1 MGHAQSHPP
10 AVRTGSLLGL
20 LVSLACLV
28 SLLLACSSRRPEEG
42 NALKKGGDRSSD
54 GPALKVITTFLP
66 ITLLTRAVAGDCAQ
80 VRALVPPAM
89 GPHDFQAKPGD
100 LLALQQARVL
110 VKNGL
115 GVEAFLEPLISA
127 AANPQLRVIDSS
139 QGVATLMDNSSA
151 PEPQEEKHD
160 HHAHGGVNPHIWLDP
175 LRAAQQVETIRAALA
190 AADPQC
196 AEGYGRRAIATT
208 AKLQAL
214 HRTLALKLKPYQGRA
229 FVSFHAVAPYF
240 AERYGLKAVALVDV
254 PELNPT
260 PADLQR
266 VTAVVKAN
274 GIRALLREPQAE
286 GPSFQ
291 ALAQD
296 LDLGIGTFDPLETGS
311 EEASRDPSTYFDTM
325 ARNGVNLVQAFA
337 GSTGGSHGGSR

>member
-1 MGHAQSHPP
+1 MVILA
-10 AVRTGSLLGL
+10 GL
-20 LVSLACLV
+20 VC
-28 SLLLACSSRRPEEG
+28 LLLACSSQRPEEG
-42 NALKKGGDRSSD
+42 NAPIGGSDRPSKA
-54 GPALKVITTFLP
+54 PALKVITTFLP

-80 VRALVPPAM
+80 VRALVPPAV

-127 AANPQLRVIDSS
+127 AANPQLQVVDSS
-139 QGVATLMDNSSA
+139 SGVATLQDDA
-151 PEPQEEKHD
+151 DD
-160 HHAHGGVNPHIWLDP
+160 HGHGHSHGGVNPHIWLDP

-190 AADPQC
+190 AADPGC
-196 AEGYGRRAIATT
+196 AEGYGRRAVATT
-208 AKLQAL
+208 AKLQEL
-214 HRTLALKLKPYQGRA
+214 HRTLALKLKPYQGKA

-291 ALAQD
+291 ALAKD
-296 LDLGIGTFDPLETGS
+296 LGIGIGTFDPLETGS
-311 EEASRDPSTYFDTM
+311 EEASRDPATYVDTM
-325 ARNGVNLVQAFA
+325 ARNGAQLVKAL
-337 GSTGGSHGGSR
+337 GGSAGWSDAGTD